1 MFPPELLQWGA
12 SVVLAVQSLGNPVF
26 DALARGL
33 NFFGTVDFYFILLPF
48 LYWCVDKRAAFQ
60 ILVGLLLADYFAR
73 VLKGLF
79 NVTRPYDLDLR
90 IRNLDPQGDAS
101 FPSAAAV
108 GASFFWTAL
117 ALWRQQVWITV
128 LAVVVIASV
137 AFARMYLGAHYP
149 FDVAGGIL
157 LGVALAFAWQ
167 RVPWNAVW
175 VKLANAPFALGL
187 ALVPIALAA
196 LYPVKDTVVS
206 MGALCG
212 ALAGISFEITRVRFA
227 EQTEWWKQIVKL
239 ALGLGVAFL
248 VRTLLKEILPEAL
261 WADFVRYAVIGIWLA
276 LGAPFLFVKIRLS
289 PQKNL
294 RGFGD

>member
-1 MFPPELLQWGA
+1 MFSPDLLQWGA
-12 SVVLAVQSLGNPVF
+12 SIVLAIQSLSNPAF
-26 DALARGL
+26 DVLARAL

-48 LYWCVDKRAAFQ
+48 LYWCVNKRAAFQ

-79 NVTRPYDLDLR
+79 QVTRPYDLDTR

-108 GASFFWTAL
+108 GTSFFWTAL
-117 ALWRQQVWITV
+117 ALWRRQIWITV

-137 AFARMYLGAHYP
+137 AVARMYLGAHYP

-157 LGVALAFAWQ
+157 LGYVLAFAWQ
-167 RVPWNAVW
+167 RVPWNKVW
-175 VKLANAPFALGL
+175 GKLENVPLSLVL
-187 ALVPIALAA
+187 ALVPIVLAA

-212 ALAGISFEITRVRFA
+212 VLAGISFEITRVRFA
-227 EQTEWWKQIVKL
+227 EQTVWWKQIVKL
-239 ALGLGVAFL
+239 ALGLGIAFL
-248 VRTLLKEILPEAL
+248 LRSLLKEILPETL
-261 WADFVRYAVIGIWLA
+261 WADFIRYAIIGVWLA
-276 LGAPFLFVKIRLS
+276 VGAPFLFVKTRLAE
-289 PQKNL
+289 KNL
-294 RGFGD
+294 RGI